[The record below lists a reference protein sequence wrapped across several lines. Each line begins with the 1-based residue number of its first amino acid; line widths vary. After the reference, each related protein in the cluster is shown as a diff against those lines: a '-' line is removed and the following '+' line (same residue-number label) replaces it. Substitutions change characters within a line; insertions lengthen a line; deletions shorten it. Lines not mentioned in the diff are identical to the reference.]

1 MNTPVNGFP
10 DFFAA
15 APRVRMRDPLAAF
28 LGAAEGGVIE
38 YAYADVVKLA
48 GHSCPTVASAF
59 LMARAALR
67 ALYGE
72 ELPERGGLRVELA
85 QPASEGVSGVIGNVI
100 GMITGAAG
108 EGGFHGIGTRFD
120 RRDLLAFGMDVPG
133 QVRITRTDTGAS
145 VTAVARAELVGGDAR
160 MRQLLPACVG
170 GSATPEQLALFGS
183 LWQDRVRR
191 LLLEHADDPEVIV
204 VQRERDAAVA

>member
-1 MNTPVNGFP
+1 MNTPANGFP

-15 APRVRMRDPLAAF
+15 APRIRMRDPLAAF

-67 ALYGE
+67 ALYAE
-72 ELPERGGLRVELA
+72 ALPERGGLRVELA

-120 RRDLLAFGMDVPG
+120 RRDLLAFGMEVPG

-145 VTAVARAELVGGDAR
+145 VTALARAELVGGDPR
-160 MRQLLPACVG
+160 MRQLLPACAV
-170 GSATPEQLALFGS
+170 GSATPEQVALFGS

-204 VQRERDAAVA
+204 VQRERAAAVA